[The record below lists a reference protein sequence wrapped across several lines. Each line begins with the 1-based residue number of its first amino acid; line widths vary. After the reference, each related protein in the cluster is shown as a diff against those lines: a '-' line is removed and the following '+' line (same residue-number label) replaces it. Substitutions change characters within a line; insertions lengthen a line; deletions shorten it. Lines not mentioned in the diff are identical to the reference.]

1 MSANV
6 AYWEKE
12 LNEATLR
19 LKGLERE
26 QDQMNPL
33 VHEQL
38 RQKRE
43 DEIKVC
49 AAQLHLAQEN
59 QAQ

>member
-6 AYWEKE
+6 TYWEKE
-12 LNEATLR
+12 LNKATLR

-43 DEIKVC
+43 DEIKAC

-59 QAQ
+59 QAK